1 LHKETIYLSPRYK
14 ITEIKNGQDGYRAYI
29 AEKKV
34 VAILPFYK
42 KLKYLY
48 KSEFEDMPPW
58 ESVYFLTPEA
68 AMTAIMNDEKVY
80 KED

>member
-1 LHKETIYLSPRYK
+1 
-14 ITEIKNGQDGYRAYI
+14 
-29 AEKKV
+29 
-34 VAILPFYK
+34 
-42 KLKYLY
+42 
-48 KSEFEDMPPW
+48 MPPW